1 MRNDGTVTL
10 QPAVQAD
17 RRRFYDW
24 LRRFDG
30 TPAHDGLPDFETFS
44 GDEQDFFFD
53 GSAPE
58 KGRYFVIVATDA
70 RPDDAQGGARL
81 SGQPAQPVTPVTPV
95 TTDPHV
101 TAAPPG
107 QHGPVG
113 RDVGCISYTCF
124 HLKLGVAEIDLWL
137 ADESLCSKGY
147 GTVAIRALL
156 DRLGR
161 ELGIHTALIRP
172 SRENARAIR
181 AYAKCGFSPMPGDIS
196 DYMLPQYLAPYGE
209 GDFGEGGTVN
219 LALRLERPEQAA
231 SKNTR

>member
-1 MRNDGTVTL
+1 VAKGPGKGIAMRKDGMVTL
-10 QPAVQAD
+10 RPAVQAD

-53 GSAPE
+53 GSAQD

-70 RPDDAQGGARL
+70 PPDDAQDGARP
-81 SGQPAQPVTPVTPV
+81 SGQPAP
-95 TTDPHV
+95 TDQS
-101 TAAPPG
+101 G
-107 QHGPVG
+107 RRGPVG

-124 HLKLGVAEIDLWL
+124 HLRQGVAEIDLWL
-137 ADESLCSKGY
+137 ADESLCGRGL
-147 GTVAIRALL
+147 GTAAIRALL
-156 DRLGR
+156 DRVRRG
-161 ELGIHTALIRP
+161 LGIHTVIIRP
-172 SRENARAIR
+172 SRENARALR
-181 AYAKCGFSPMPGDIS
+181 AYAKCGFSPMPGEIS
-196 DYMLPQYLAPYGE
+196 DYMLPEFLAPYGD

-219 LALRLERPEQAA
+219 LARRLERPEQAA